1 MIGSIWRAA
10 LPIVDEKDTFE
21 RPFRRGLCGYPPVF
35 DAVFAG
41 RFDAVFAGRFDA
53 VFAGR
58 FDAVFAGRF
67 DAAVAGRF
75 DAAVAGRFDA
85 VFAGRFD
92 VVFTMHPQQKIIIAC
107 RVSAT

>member
-21 RPFRRGLCGYPPVF
+21 RPFRRGLCGFPVF

-41 RFDAVFAGRFDA
+41 RFDAVFAGRFDVA
-53 VFAGR
+53 FAGR
-58 FDAVFAGRF
+58 FDVAFAGRF
-67 DAAVAGRF
+67 DVA
-75 DAAVAGRFDA
+75 
-85 VFAGRFD
+85 FAGRFD
-92 VVFTMHPQQKIIIAC
+92 VVFTMHPSQKIIIAY

>member
-21 RPFRRGLCGYPPVF
+21 RPFRRGLCGFPVF

-41 RFDAVFAGRFDA
+41 RFDAVFAGRFD
-53 VFAGR
+53 
-58 FDAVFAGRF
+58 
-67 DAAVAGRF
+67 VA
-75 DAAVAGRFDA
+75 
-85 VFAGRFD
+85 FAGRFD
-92 VVFTMHPQQKIIIAC
+92 VVFTMHPSQKIIIAY